1 MQKQN
6 LMQTTA
12 NVIQE
17 LEKMQEKM
25 QKQMKITPDANNDF
39 SYLGKNSS

>member
-1 MQKQN
+1 MQD
-6 LMQTTA
+6 LMQTTV

-25 QKQMKITPDANNDF
+25 QKQMKITLDLNNELN
-39 SYLGKNSS
+39 YLGKYSS

>member
-1 MQKQN
+1 MQD

-25 QKQMKITPDANNDF
+25 QKQTKITLDANNDLN
-39 SYLGKNSS
+39 YLGKYSS

>member
-1 MQKQN
+1 MQD

-17 LEKMQEKM
+17 LEKMQ
-25 QKQMKITPDANNDF
+25 KQMKITLDLNNELN
-39 SYLGKNSS
+39 YLGKYSS

>member
-1 MQKQN
+1 MQKQD

-17 LEKMQEKM
+17 LMKML
-25 QKQMKITPDANNDF
+25 KQMKITLDLNNELN
-39 SYLGKNSS
+39 YLGKYSS

>member
-1 MQKQN
+1 MQD
-6 LMQTTA
+6 LMQITA

-25 QKQMKITPDANNDF
+25 QKQTKITLDANNDF
-39 SYLGKNSS
+39 SYLGKYSS

>member
-1 MQKQN
+1 MQD

-25 QKQMKITPDANNDF
+25 QNQMKIMLDLNNELN
-39 SYLGKNSS
+39 YLGKYSS